1 MRPGV
6 LHRVAPVALEGLK
19 TGGLRTGELGYGEA
33 PVWHRVVPVAL
44 RSRPAIATADMRCA
58 AVDHMVH

>member
-1 MRPGV
+1 M
-6 LHRVAPVALEGLK
+6 APVALEGLK
-19 TGGLRTGELGYGEA
+19 TGGLRSGELGYGEA